1 MCIRFRAVWDWRRSH
16 RSASTTFGG
25 LLFGYDTG
33 VISGALPFMA
43 RPREDGGLGL
53 TPLAEGVVASSLVLG
68 AAFGALFGGRLC
80 DRHGR
85 RRTILGLAVLF
96 FVGALGTALAPGLAV
111 LVVFR
116 VLLGLA
122 VGGASATVPVFIAE
136 LAPAER
142 RGRLVTQNELMIVTG
157 QLLAF
162 TSNAVIAKTVGKGG
176 VWRWMLAIATVPAV
190 LLWFGMLFV
199 PESPRWL
206 ASRGRF
212 DDAARTLG
220 LIRDAQVVDTELA
233 EIRRRVTA
241 DAQEPQAGRRDLSTP
256 WVRRIV
262 TFGFGLAALTQLTGV
277 NSIMYFA
284 PTILLDMGLGTQAA
298 LTATIANGVVA
309 VLAVSTG
316 MWLLGRFGRRPMLLT
331 GQIGVIV
338 SLVLIAFCFLVLP
351 ESAARSYL
359 VLASMLTFLLFMQG
373 CIATVFWLML
383 SEIFPLLLRGFDGH
397 GRVRHLD
404 RQLRGH
410 AGVPAADRR
419 GRRDHVPDLRR
430 RQRGHV
436 RLLRPHRSRDPGP
449 LDGSHRVPLPAA
461 VRGPLSTPASS
472 DENSSSGENS
482 SSLRT
487 LRKGR
492 SCPRPSSPSPSR

>member
-1 MCIRFRAVWDWRRSH
+1 MDVTDDTPQAPAPSTTASDRTSPEVYRRLRFITVIA
-16 RSASTTFGG
+16 TFGG

-43 RPREDGGLGL
+43 LSPEEGGLGL
-53 TPLAEGVVASSLVLG
+53 TPLTEGIVASSLVLG

-80 DRHGR
+80 DRYGR
-85 RRTILGLAVLF
+85 KRTILGLAVLF
-96 FVGALGTALAPGLAV
+96 FVGALGTALAPD
-111 LVVFR
+111 LVVMVLFR

-157 QLLAF
+157 QLLAY
-162 TSNAVIAKTVGKGG
+162 TSNAVMAETVGEGG

-212 DDAARTLG
+212 DDAARTLSR
-220 LIRDAQVVDTELA
+220 IRDAHMVDA
-233 EIRRRVTA
+233 EFDEIKRRVTA
-241 DAQEPQAGRRDLSTP
+241 DAHEPRAGWRDLSTP

-262 TFGFGLAALTQLTGV
+262 IFGFGLAALTQLTGV

-284 PTILLDMGLGTQAA
+284 PTILLDTGLGTQAA

-316 MWLLGRFGRRPMLLT
+316 MWLLGRYGRRPMLLT
-331 GQIGVIV
+331 GQVGVTV
-338 SLVLIAFCFLVLP
+338 SLLLIAFCFLVLP
-351 ESAARSYL
+351 ESTARSYL

-383 SEIFPLLLRGFDGH
+383 AEIFPLRLRGFAMGTAVFGTWMANFVVTLAFPPLIDAIG
-397 GRVRHLD
+397 GVTFLIFAAINAVTLAYYVRT
-404 RQLRGH
+404 
-410 AGVPAADRR
+410 VPETR
-419 GRRDHVPDLRR
+419 GRSMEAIESHFR
-430 RQRGHV
+430 RQY
-436 RLLRPHRSRDPGP
+436 
-449 LDGSHRVPLPAA
+449 A
-461 VRGPLSTPASS
+461 T
-472 DENSSSGENS
+472 
-482 SSLRT
+482 
-487 LRKGR
+487 
-492 SCPRPSSPSPSR
+492 

>member
-1 MCIRFRAVWDWRRSH
+1 MDVRDDATEAPTPSTTNADSSSRRVY
-16 RSASTTFGG
+16 RRLRTITVIATFGG

-43 RPREDGGLGL
+43 RAPEDGGLGL
-53 TPLAEGVVASSLVLG
+53 SPLTEGVVASSLVLG

-80 DRHGR
+80 DRYGR
-85 RRTILGLAVLF
+85 KRTILGLAVLF
-96 FVGALGTALAPGLAV
+96 FIGALGTALAPDVTVMV
-111 LVVFR
+111 LFR

-136 LAPAER
+136 LAPAEH

-157 QLLAF
+157 QLLAY
-162 TSNAVIAKTVGKGG
+162 TSNAIMANTVGEGG
-176 VWRWMLAIATVPAV
+176 VWRWMLAIATIPAV

-212 DDAARTLG
+212 EDAARTLSR
-220 LIRDAQVVDTELA
+220 IRDEQVVDAEFA
-233 EIRRRVTA
+233 EIKRRVTA
-241 DAQEPQAGRRDLSTP
+241 DAHERRAGWRDLGTP

-284 PTILLDMGLGTQAA
+284 PTILLDTGLGTQAA

-331 GQIGVIV
+331 GQVGVTV
-338 SLVLIAFCFLVLP
+338 SLVLIAFCFLALP
-351 ESAARSYL
+351 ESTVRSYL

-383 SEIFPLLLRGFDGH
+383 SEIFPLRLRGFAMGIAVFGTWMANFVVTLVFPPLIDAIG
-397 GRVRHLD
+397 GATFLIFAAVNAATIAYYVRT
-404 RQLRGH
+404 
-410 AGVPAADRR
+410 VPETR
-419 GRRDHVPDLRR
+419 GRSMEAIESHFR
-430 RQRGHV
+430 RQY
-436 RLLRPHRSRDPGP
+436 
-449 LDGSHRVPLPAA
+449 A
-461 VRGPLSTPASS
+461 T
-472 DENSSSGENS
+472 
-482 SSLRT
+482 
-487 LRKGR
+487 
-492 SCPRPSSPSPSR
+492 

>member
-1 MCIRFRAVWDWRRSH
+1 MGVRDDATQAPAPSTAAMGDTSPKVYRRL
-16 RSASTTFGG
+16 RTITVIATFGG

-33 VISGALPFMA
+33 VISGALPLMA
-43 RPREDGGLGL
+43 LSPGEGGLGL
-53 TPLAEGVVASSLVLG
+53 TPLNEGVVASSLVLG

-80 DRHGR
+80 DHHGR

-96 FVGALGTALAPGLAV
+96 FVGALGTALAPDLWVMV
-111 LVVFR
+111 LFR

-122 VGGASATVPVFIAE
+122 VGGASATVPVFLAE

-157 QLLAF
+157 QLLAY
-162 TSNAVIAKTVGKGG
+162 TSNAVIAETVGEGG
-176 VWRWMLAIATVPAV
+176 VWRWMLAIASVPAV
-190 LLWFGMLFV
+190 LLWAGMLFV

-206 ASRGRF
+206 ASRGRYEE
-212 DDAARTLG
+212 AERTLG
-220 LIRDAQVVDTELA
+220 LVRDADVVAVEFA
-233 EIRRRVTA
+233 AIKERVVA
-241 DAQEPQAGRRDLSTP
+241 DAREPRAGWGDLRTP
-256 WVRRIV
+256 WIRRIV

-284 PTILLDMGLGTQAA
+284 PTILLDTGLGTQAA

-316 MWLLGRFGRRPMLLT
+316 MYLLGRYGRRPMLLT
-331 GQIGVIV
+331 GQIGVTV

-383 SEIFPLLLRGFDGH
+383 SEIFPLRLRGFAMGTAVFGTWMANFLVTLVFPPLIDAIGGFTFLIFAAINAATFLH
-397 GRVRHLD
+397 Y
-404 RQLRGH
+404 LRT
-410 AGVPAADRR
+410 VPETR
-419 GRRDHVPDLRR
+419 GRSMEAIESHF
-430 RQRGHV
+430 RGQY
-436 RLLRPHRSRDPGP
+436 
-449 LDGSHRVPLPAA
+449 A
-461 VRGPLSTPASS
+461 T
-472 DENSSSGENS
+472 
-482 SSLRT
+482 
-487 LRKGR
+487 
-492 SCPRPSSPSPSR
+492 

>member
-1 MCIRFRAVWDWRRSH
+1 MDVRDDTTQAPTPSSAVTDHASPEVYRRL
-16 RSASTTFGG
+16 RTITVIATFGG

-33 VISGALPFMA
+33 VISGALPFMS
-43 RPREDGGLGL
+43 RSPEEGGLGL
-53 TPLAEGVVASSLVLG
+53 TPLTEGIVASSLVLG

-80 DRHGR
+80 DRYGR

-96 FVGALGTALAPGLAV
+96 FVGALGTSLAPDLAV
-111 LVVFR
+111 MVLFR

-136 LAPAER
+136 LAPADR

-157 QLLAF
+157 QLLAY
-162 TSNAVIAKTVGKGG
+162 TSNAVIAETGGEGG

-220 LIRDAQVVDTELA
+220 LIRDAQVVDAEFA
-233 EIRRRVTA
+233 EIRRHVAA
-241 DAQEPQAGRRDLSTP
+241 DAHEPRAGWRDLGTP
-256 WVRRIV
+256 WVRRLV
-262 TFGFGLAALTQLTGV
+262 VFGFGLAALTQLTGV

-284 PTILLDMGLGTQAA
+284 PTILLDTGLGTQAA

-316 MWLLGRFGRRPMLLT
+316 MWLLSRFGRRPMLLT
-331 GQIGVIV
+331 GQIGVTV

-383 SEIFPLLLRGFDGH
+383 SEIFPLRLRGFAMGTAVFGTWMANFLVTLVFPPLIDAVG
-397 GRVRHLD
+397 GITFLIFAAVNVATFVFYIRT
-404 RQLRGH
+404 
-410 AGVPAADRR
+410 VPETR
-419 GRRDHVPDLRR
+419 GRSMEAIESHFR
-430 RQRGHV
+430 RQF
-436 RLLRPHRSRDPGP
+436 
-449 LDGSHRVPLPAA
+449 AA
-461 VRGPLSTPASS
+461 
-472 DENSSSGENS
+472 
-482 SSLRT
+482 
-487 LRKGR
+487 
-492 SCPRPSSPSPSR
+492 

>member
-1 MCIRFRAVWDWRRSH
+1 MDVRDDALKASTPSTAAAG
-16 RSASTTFGG
+16 SASPHVYRRLRTITVIATFGG

-43 RPREDGGLGL
+43 LSPEEGGLGL
-53 TPLAEGVVASSLVLG
+53 TPLTEGIVASSLVLG

-85 RRTILGLAVLF
+85 RRTILGLALLF
-96 FVGALGTALAPGLAV
+96 FVGALGTALAPDVWVMV
-111 LVVFR
+111 LFR

-136 LAPAER
+136 LAPADR

-157 QLLAF
+157 QLLAY
-162 TSNAVIAKTVGKGG
+162 TSNAVIAETVGEGG
-176 VWRWMLAIATVPAV
+176 VWRWMLAIATAPAV
-190 LLWFGMLFV
+190 LLWIGMLFV

-206 ASRGRF
+206 ASQGRF
-212 DDAARTLG
+212 DDARGTLAR
-220 LIRDAQVVDTELA
+220 IRDARHVDAEFA
-233 EIRRRVTA
+233 EIKQRVTA
-241 DAQEPQAGRRDLSTP
+241 DADQPRAGRRDLGTP

-262 TFGFGLAALTQLTGV
+262 VLGFALASLTQLTGV

-284 PTILLDMGLGTQAA
+284 PTILLDTGLGTQAA

-316 MWLLGRFGRRPMLLT
+316 MWLLGRVGRRPMLLT
-331 GQIGVIV
+331 GQVGVTV
-338 SLVLIAFCFLVLP
+338 SLLLIAFCFLALP

-383 SEIFPLLLRGFDGH
+383 SEIFPLRLRGFAMGTAVFGTWMSNFVVTLVFPPLIDALGGITFLIFAAINAGTFFYYLRAVPETR
-397 GRVRHLD
+397 GRSMEDIEAHFR
-404 RQLRGH
+404 RQL
-410 AGVPAADRR
+410 AA
-419 GRRDHVPDLRR
+419 
-430 RQRGHV
+430 
-436 RLLRPHRSRDPGP
+436 
-449 LDGSHRVPLPAA
+449 
-461 VRGPLSTPASS
+461 
-472 DENSSSGENS
+472 
-482 SSLRT
+482 
-487 LRKGR
+487 
-492 SCPRPSSPSPSR
+492 

>member
-1 MCIRFRAVWDWRRSH
+1 MDVRDDAPQALTPSSTVKDNASPEVYRRL
-16 RSASTTFGG
+16 RLITVIATFGG

-33 VISGALPFMA
+33 VISGALPFMSLS
-43 RPREDGGLGL
+43 PEKGGLGL
-53 TPLAEGVVASSLVLG
+53 TPLTEGIVASSLVLG
-68 AAFGALFGGRLC
+68 AAFGALYGGRLS

-96 FVGALGTALAPGLAV
+96 FVGALGTALAPD
-111 LVVFR
+111 LVVMVLFR

-136 LAPAER
+136 LAPAEH

-157 QLLAF
+157 QLLAY
-162 TSNAVIAKTVGKGG
+162 TSNAIIADTVGEGG
-176 VWRWMLAIATVPAV
+176 VWRWMLALATIPAV
-190 LLWFGMLFV
+190 LLWIGMLFV

-220 LIRDAQVVDTELA
+220 RIRDARVADAEFA
-233 EIRRRVTA
+233 EIKRRVTA
-241 DAQEPQAGRRDLSTP
+241 DANEPRAGWRELGTP

-262 TFGFGLAALTQLTGV
+262 TVGFGLAVLSQLTGV

-284 PTILLDMGLGTQAA
+284 PTILLDTGLGTQAA

-309 VLAVSTG
+309 VIAVSTG

-331 GQIGVIV
+331 GQVGVTV
-338 SLVLIAFCFLVLP
+338 SLVLIALCFLLLP
-351 ESAARSYL
+351 ESTARSYL

-383 SEIFPLLLRGFDGH
+383 SEIFPLRLRGLAMGTAVFGTWMANFVVTLVFPPLIDAVG
-397 GRVRHLD
+397 GVTFLIFAAVNVATFVFY
-404 RQLRGH
+404 LRTI
-410 AGVPAADRR
+410 PETR
-419 GRRDHVPDLRR
+419 GRSMEAIEAHFR
-430 RQRGHV
+430 RQF
-436 RLLRPHRSRDPGP
+436 
-449 LDGSHRVPLPAA
+449 AA
-461 VRGPLSTPASS
+461 
-472 DENSSSGENS
+472 
-482 SSLRT
+482 
-487 LRKGR
+487 
-492 SCPRPSSPSPSR
+492 

>member
-1 MCIRFRAVWDWRRSH
+1 MDVRDDAPQAPAPSTAAASKASPEVFRRLRTITIIA
-16 RSASTTFGG
+16 TFGG

-33 VISGALPFMA
+33 VISGALPFMSLS
-43 RPREDGGLGL
+43 REEGGLGL
-53 TPLAEGVVASSLVLG
+53 TPLTEGIVASSLVLG
-68 AAFGALFGGRLC
+68 AAFGALLGGRLC
-80 DRHGR
+80 DRYGR

-96 FVGALGTALAPGLAV
+96 FVGALGTALAPDLWVMV
-111 LVVFR
+111 LFR

-136 LAPAER
+136 LAPADR

-157 QLLAF
+157 QLLAY
-162 TSNAVIAKTVGKGG
+162 TSNAVIAKTVGEGG
-176 VWRWMLAIATVPAV
+176 VWRWMLVIATVPAV

-212 DDAARTLG
+212 DDARSTLG
-220 LIRDAQVVDTELA
+220 RIRDAQVVDEEFA
-233 EIRRRVTA
+233 EIKRRVTA
-241 DAQEPQAGRRDLSTP
+241 DAGEPRAGWRDLGTP

-284 PTILLDMGLGTQAA
+284 PTILLDTGLGTQAA

-316 MWLLGRFGRRPMLLT
+316 MWLLGRYGRRPMLLT
-331 GQIGVIV
+331 GQVGVTI
-338 SLVLIAFCFLVLP
+338 SLVLIAFCFLALP
-351 ESAARSYL
+351 ESTARSYL

-383 SEIFPLLLRGFDGH
+383 AEIFPLRLRGFAMGTAVF
-397 GRVRHLD
+397 GTWMANFVVTLVFPP
-404 RQLRGH
+404 LINAIG
-410 AGVPAADRR
+410 GVTFLLFAAVNAATLVYYIRTVPETR
-419 GRRDHVPDLRR
+419 GRSMEDIETHFR
-430 RQRGHV
+430 RQY
-436 RLLRPHRSRDPGP
+436 
-449 LDGSHRVPLPAA
+449 AA
-461 VRGPLSTPASS
+461 
-472 DENSSSGENS
+472 
-482 SSLRT
+482 
-487 LRKGR
+487 
-492 SCPRPSSPSPSR
+492 